1 MLQFGYIYFEALSLI
16 SFRTALLLVSL
27 ILYANVFFMEVSMAN
42 EKIPLMYKGH
52 PLRRKDNLIY
62 YGDMAD
68 SHIILLQ
75 IMDSKPVGDLN
86 VATKV
91 SIQLQLT
98 SPDLKG
104 RDRVVKR
111 SEKDSL
117 YAAIDI
123 ASVWLERALA
133 AR

>member
-1 MLQFGYIYFEALSLI
+1 
-16 SFRTALLLVSL
+16 
-27 ILYANVFFMEVSMAN
+27 MAN

-75 IMDSKPVGDLN
+75 NMN

-98 SPDLKG
+98 APDLKG

>member
-1 MLQFGYIYFEALSLI
+1 MN
-16 SFRTALLLVSL
+16 LLLQLVGVRL
-27 ILYANVFFMEVSMAN
+27 CLGGV
-42 EKIPLMYKGH
+42 G
-52 PLRRKDNLIY
+52 
-62 YGDMAD
+62 
-68 SHIILLQ
+68 LLQ
-75 IMDSKPVGDLN
+75 IMDTKPVGDMN

-98 SPDLKG
+98 APDLKG